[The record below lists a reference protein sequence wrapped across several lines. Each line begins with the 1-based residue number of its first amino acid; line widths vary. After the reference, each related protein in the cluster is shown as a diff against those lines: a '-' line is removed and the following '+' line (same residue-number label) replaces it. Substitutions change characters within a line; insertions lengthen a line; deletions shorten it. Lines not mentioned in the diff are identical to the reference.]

1 MPKDLEVLLTCPLG
15 SECEEIKNNKIY
27 RCMWYTKVA
36 GYDVNT
42 GKEIEEWACAIT
54 WMPKMQIETSATNR
68 GVSQAIESFRNETI
82 KGQGEFNQLIGNAIN
97 SKRLT

>member
-1 MPKDLEVLLTCPLG
+1 MPKNLEVELTCPLG

-27 RCMWYTKVA
+27 RCMWYTKVM

-42 GKEIEEWACAIT
+42 GKEVDEWACAIT
-54 WMPKMQIETSATNR
+54 WMPRMQIETSATNR

-82 KGQGEFNQLIGNAIN
+82 QGQKEFNTLIGHEVQR
-97 SKRLT
+97 KLK